1 MCETWCNPRRAMIKL
16 AIEAIVFGFI
26 TKAEWPPSS
35 PDTYPLYYC
44 FLAVTENESS
54 TQHHNIE
61 VLNAKYR
68 IKFPWKLCRHQYLSQ
83 KISICDFLGLF
94 SRLILFAD
102 IINFS
107 GVISFFFFNGT
118 YAVLCTFIW
127 ALSIFTLM

>member
-1 MCETWCNPRRAMIKL
+1 MIKL

-61 VLNAKYR
+61 VLNAKYG
-68 IKFPWKLCRHQYLSQ
+68 IKFPWKLCAAINIFPKRFQYVIFWGYL
-83 KISICDFLGLF
+83 
-94 SRLILFAD
+94 AD
-102 IINFS
+102 
-107 GVISFFFFNGT
+107 
-118 YAVLCTFIW
+118 
-127 ALSIFTLM
+127 